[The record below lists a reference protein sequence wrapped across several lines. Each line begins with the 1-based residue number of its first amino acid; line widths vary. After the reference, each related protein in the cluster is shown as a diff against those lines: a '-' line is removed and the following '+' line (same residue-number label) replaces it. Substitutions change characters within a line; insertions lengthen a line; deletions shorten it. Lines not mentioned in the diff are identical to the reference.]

1 MARRNWTKE
10 RWFSAEFIVLPIGVK
25 MGSAGIMLR
34 PVQGEL
40 RPVQG
45 EWVQVSWISEP
56 RPVVDTTSAGD
67 SWLAGLLAGIRRR
80 TNVYQSA
87 LLGAAIAACCVTLLN
102 PTDGLRDFGQ
112 I

>member
-10 RWFSAEFIVLPIGVK
+10 CWFSAEFIFLPIGVK
-25 MGSAGIMLR
+25 MGSAGTM
-34 PVQGEL
+34 L

-102 PTDGLRDFGQ
+102 PTDGLRDFDQ